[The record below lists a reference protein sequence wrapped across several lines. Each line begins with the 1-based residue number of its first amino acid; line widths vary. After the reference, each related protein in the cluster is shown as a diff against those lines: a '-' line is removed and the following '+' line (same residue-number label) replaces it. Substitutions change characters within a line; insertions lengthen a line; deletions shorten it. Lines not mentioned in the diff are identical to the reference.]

1 MIRRRSLHRAVFV
14 IAGIYNITWGLFSA
28 FDPQWLFRLA
38 GMAPINYPEIFVCL
52 AMVIGLY
59 GLIYFQVAWDPERGW
74 WAAAVGL
81 IGKILGPIG
90 LAGLIWSGRWPAV
103 TVWLVIT
110 NDLIWWVPFSLYLYD
125 AWAPPSE
132 TPWEQK
138 PGVLT
143 GHS

>member
-28 FDPQWLFRLA
+28 FDPHWLFRLA
-38 GMAPINYPEIFVCL
+38 GMPPMNYPEIFVCL

-59 GLIYFQVAWDPERGW
+59 GLIYFQVAWEPERGW
-74 WAAAVGL
+74 WPAAVGL
-81 IGKILGPIG
+81 LGKILGPIG
-90 LAGLIWSGRWPAV
+90 LAELIWSGRWPAV

-125 AWAPPSE
+125 ARATRAE
-132 TPWEQK
+132 TPCEQK
-138 PGVLT
+138 PRVLT